1 MAKENNLKDF
11 LTDVADAI
19 REKEGSTG
27 LINPQEFSER
37 IRAIETGGGVP
48 SYPIGIYIQ
57 HIDGRL
63 FKTEEWTLIGYPNDE
78 ANGVA
83 VVSDACRYVITKTE
97 RQYTSWQTTA
107 TLIEGV
113 ATFTSLESAITDFD
127 GVNNTNLMTG
137 SIAKSYCSEYTF
149 PNGQQGYLGSAG
161 EWNEFLKNYNA
172 VDSAMT
178 SIGGESFFG
187 GKKYWTSTQESQSNA
202 WICTMITKLLYAELK
217 TYHTSV
223 EYARPFGKI

>member
-1 MAKENNLKDF
+1 MAKSNNLTDF
-11 LTDVADAI
+11 LTDVANAI
-19 REKEGSTG
+19 RAKKGTTD
-27 LINPQEFSER
+27 LINPQDFSAE
-37 IRAIETGGGVP
+37 IASIETGGSVP
-48 SYPIGIYIQ
+48 SYPNGIYIQ

-83 VVSDACRYVITKTE
+83 VVSDACRFVIAKTE
-97 RQYTSWQTTA
+97 KQYINWQNTA

-127 GVNNTNLMTG
+127 GVNNTDLMTD
-137 SIAKSYCSEYTF
+137 SPAKGYCSGYTF

-161 EWNEFLKNYNA
+161 EWNEFLKSYNA

-178 SIGGESFFG
+178 SIGGESFFSN
-187 GKKYWTSTQESQSNA
+187 KKYWTSTQESQSNA
-202 WICTMITKLLYAELK
+202 WICTMITKLLYAEKK